1 VAVVLKI
8 NQIKSKVSE
17 RNLFFG
23 QGSSRNQLNDKCS
36 ERILIIGMVL
46 IASSTVTKVRKGPSP
61 LAMVLIKPTHQPWFL
76 YKYLFSGMV
85 LI

>member
-23 QGSSRNQLNDKCS
+23 RVLVEISSMANVLKGS
-36 ERILIIGMVL
+36 
-46 IASSTVTKVRKGPSP
+46 
-61 LAMVLIKPTHQPWFL
+61 
-76 YKYLFSGMV
+76 
-85 LI
+85 